1 MKKLLLLLVSLTLF
15 TVILAGCGSNNE
27 NAENNTNT
35 EEDTEAL
42 SEESLKIGVVS
53 GPDEQNFE
61 VVKELAAEDG
71 LELELVSF
79 SDYIMPN
86 TALAEGEVDL
96 NSYQHEPFLN
106 EYNEDH
112 NTDLVP
118 VFKTYLSAIGVYSNE
133 IEDIEDTPEGATVG
147 IPNDPSNGSRA
158 LVLFEEAGLIK
169 IDEDA
174 RDSATPSDIVENERN
189 LEFTELEA
197 AQLPTMLDEV
207 DLAVI
212 NGNFAVLNGLDPSE
226 DTIYLESS
234 DSPYVNVVV
243 AREENKDD
251 PVIDQ
256 IKEYYQSDE
265 VKEFMLDE
273 YDGADQPAW

>member
-1 MKKLLLLLVSLTLF
+1 MLF
-15 TVILAGCGSNNE
+15 RS
-27 NAENNTNT
+27 
-35 EEDTEAL
+35 
-42 SEESLKIGVVS
+42 
-53 GPDEQNFE
+53 
-61 VVKELAAEDG
+61 
-71 LELELVSF
+71 
-79 SDYIMPN
+79 
-86 TALAEGEVDL
+86 
-96 NSYQHEPFLN
+96 
-106 EYNEDH
+106 
-112 NTDLVP
+112 
-118 VFKTYLSAIGVYSNE
+118 
-133 IEDIEDTPEGATVG
+133 
-147 IPNDPSNGSRA
+147 
-158 LVLFEEAGLIK
+158 
-169 IDEDA
+169 
-174 RDSATPSDIVENERN
+174 SATPSDIVENERN